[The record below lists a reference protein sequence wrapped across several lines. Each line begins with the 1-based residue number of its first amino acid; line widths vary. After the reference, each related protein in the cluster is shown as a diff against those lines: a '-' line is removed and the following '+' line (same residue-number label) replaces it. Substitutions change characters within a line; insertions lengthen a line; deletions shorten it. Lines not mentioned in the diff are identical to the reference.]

1 MSRRRPPRLL
11 SATLVVLG
19 ACAGAGLASGCGGER
34 APAPSPDVVSR
45 DLPPPTPSKTTPPNT
60 TPPNTTPPT
69 TVAPEGERVPDSV
82 TVLYATDR
90 GRFVPDTA
98 WYARRFLPAG
108 LALVVGLALAARMR
122 RMLRERYAWRARV
135 VTWIAVVGTAGL
147 AADGGLRALRM
158 ERRSARLAVLYGDT
172 RLDVGSRPGLPV
184 ETGVAQ
190 VSIPPAHVVG
200 EVERPSI
207 WKGDLFEDP
216 QAHMVVHGVVPQEE
230 GAWFETLRDLV
241 AGSDAQDAF
250 VFVHGY
256 NVTFEEALLRTAQI
270 AYDLKFRGAPICFSW
285 PSQGGLAEYT
295 VDEANVRWA
304 TPHLE
309 RFLVALRA
317 RSGAARIHLIAHSM
331 GNRALTETLQRLRTT
346 VQPGETLFHE
356 IVLAAPD
363 VDADTFRDDLAP
375 ALLPTAA
382 RVTLYASSRD
392 AALQLSRRVHG
403 YPRAGEAGDG
413 LVVVPGLETVDVS
426 EVSSSHSYIGNN
438 GRVLD
443 DLGALLLRRA
453 KRTAGPGVVVRA
465 LRGLPYWRLEG
476 PPK

>member
-1 MSRRRPPRLL
+1 MSRRGPLAVLL
-11 SATLVVLG
+11 VAALAGSA
-19 ACAGAGLASGCGGER
+19 ACGGDR
-34 APAPSPDVVSR
+34 APPPPPDVVAR
-45 DLPPPTPSKTTPPNT
+45 GAGDGPPPAVPSAAEP
-60 TPPNTTPPT
+60 
-69 TVAPEGERVPDSV
+69 VPDSV
-82 TVLYATDR
+82 TVLWATDR
-90 GRFVPDTA
+90 ARFAPDAA
-98 WYARRFLPAG
+98 WYARRFLPAAVALAVGAG
-108 LALVVGLALAARMR
+108 LAVRMR
-122 RMLRERYAWRARV
+122 RMLRERYLWRARAAA
-135 VTWIAVVGTAGL
+135 WLTAAATLGL
-147 AADGGLRALRM
+147 AAHGGLDALRAAK
-158 ERRSARLAVLYGDT
+158 RSARLAVQYGDE
-172 RLDVGSRPGLPV
+172 RLAVAGRPGLPL
-184 ETGVAQ
+184 ETGLAQ
-190 VSIPPAHVVG
+190 VTIPPHHVVG
-200 EVERPSI
+200 EVERPSV
-207 WKGDLFEDP
+207 WRGDLFEDP
-216 QAHMVVHGVVPQEE
+216 QEHMVVHGIAPQPED
-230 GAWFETLRDLV
+230 AWFTTLRDVV

-285 PSQGGLAEYT
+285 PSQGGVAEYT

-309 RFLVALRA
+309 RFLVALKE

-331 GNRALTETLQRLRTT
+331 GNRALTETLQRLRATLK
-346 VQPGETLFHE
+346 PGETLFHE

-375 ALLPTAA
+375 ALLPTAS

-392 AALQLSRRVHG
+392 AALQLSRKVHG

-426 EVSSSHSYIGNN
+426 EVSGSHSYIGNN

-453 KRTAGPGVVVRA
+453 KRAAGPGLVAQV
-465 LRGLPYWRLEG
+465 LRGLPYWRLQG
-476 PPK
+476 TSR

>member
-1 MSRRRPPRLL
+1 MRRRRSLP
-11 SATLVVLG
+11 ALVV
-19 ACAGAGLASGCGGER
+19 AVLASAGGCGGDR
-34 APAPSPDVVSR
+34 APPPPPDVVVR
-45 DLPPPTPSKTTPPNT
+45 GAGDPTPT
-60 TPPNTTPPT
+60 
-69 TVAPEGERVPDSV
+69 APSAERVPNSV

-90 GRFVPDTA
+90 ARFAPDAA
-98 WYARRFLPAG
+98 WYARRFLPAAV
-108 LALVVGLALAARMR
+108 ALVVGAGLAYRMR
-122 RMLRERYAWRARV
+122 RMLREKYLWRARAAG
-135 VTWIAVVGTAGL
+135 WLTAAATVGL
-147 AADGGLRALRM
+147 AAHGGLDALRAAK
-158 ERRSARLAVLYGDT
+158 RSARLSVQFGDA
-172 RLDVGSRPGLPV
+172 RLDVAGRPGLAL
-184 ETGVAQ
+184 ETGLAQ
-190 VSIPPAHVVG
+190 VSIPPHHVVG
-200 EVERPSI
+200 EVERPSV
-207 WKGDLFEDP
+207 WRGDLFEDP
-216 QAHMVVHGVVPQEE
+216 QEHMVVHGIVPQAED
-230 GAWFETLRDLV
+230 AWFATLRDVV

-285 PSQGGLAEYT
+285 PSQGGVAEYT

-304 TPHLE
+304 TSHLE
-309 RFLVALRA
+309 RFLLALKA

-331 GNRALTETLQRLRTT
+331 GNRALTETLQRLRATLK
-346 VQPGETLFHE
+346 PGETLFHE

-375 ALLPTAA
+375 ALLPTAN

-392 AALQLSRRVHG
+392 AALQLSRKVHG

-426 EVSSSHSYIGNN
+426 EVSGSHSYIGNN

-453 KRTAGPGVVVRA
+453 KRAAGPGLVAQV

-476 PPK
+476 TSR

>member
-1 MSRRRPPRLL
+1 MRRRRSLP
-11 SATLVVLG
+11 ALVV
-19 ACAGAGLASGCGGER
+19 AVLASAGGCGGDR
-34 APAPSPDVVSR
+34 APPPPPDVVVR
-45 DLPPPTPSKTTPPNT
+45 GAGDPTPTAPP
-60 TPPNTTPPT
+60 
-69 TVAPEGERVPDSV
+69 AERVPDSV

-90 GRFVPDTA
+90 ARFAPDTA
-98 WYARRFLPAG
+98 WYARRFLPAAV
-108 LALVVGLALAARMR
+108 ALVVGAGLAYRMR
-122 RMLRERYAWRARV
+122 RMLREKYLWRARAAG
-135 VTWIAVVGTAGL
+135 WLTAAATVGL
-147 AADGGLRALRM
+147 AAHGGLDALRAAK
-158 ERRSARLAVLYGDT
+158 RSARLSVQFGDA
-172 RLDVGSRPGLPV
+172 RLDVAGRPGLAL
-184 ETGVAQ
+184 ETGLAQ
-190 VSIPPAHVVG
+190 VSIPPHHVVG
-200 EVERPSI
+200 EVERPSV
-207 WKGDLFEDP
+207 WRGDLFEDP
-216 QAHMVVHGVVPQEE
+216 QAHMVVHGIVPQAED
-230 GAWFETLRDLV
+230 AWFATLRDVV

-285 PSQGGLAEYT
+285 PSQGGVAEYT

-304 TPHLE
+304 TSHLE
-309 RFLVALRA
+309 RFLLALKA

-331 GNRALTETLQRLRTT
+331 GNRALTETLQRLRATLK
-346 VQPGETLFHE
+346 PGQTLFHE

-375 ALLPTAA
+375 ALLPTAN

-392 AALQLSRRVHG
+392 AALQLSRKVHG

-426 EVSSSHSYIGNN
+426 EVSGSHSYIGNN

-453 KRTAGPGVVVRA
+453 KRAAGPGLVAQV

-476 PPK
+476 TSR

>member
-1 MSRRRPPRLL
+1 VTPRRSLPI
-11 SATLVVLG
+11 ALVLALVAASVAALAG
-19 ACAGAGLASGCGGER
+19 ACGGDR
-34 APAPSPDVVSR
+34 APSPPPDVVPR
-45 DLPPPTPSKTTPPNT
+45 GAGDEAPPPTT
-60 TPPNTTPPT
+60 
-69 TVAPEGERVPDSV
+69 APAERVPDSV

-90 GRFVPDTA
+90 ARFAPDTA
-98 WYARRFLPAG
+98 WYLRRFLPAA
-108 LALVVGLALAARMR
+108 LALVVGAGLAYRMR
-122 RMLRERYAWRARV
+122 RLLRERYAWRARAAG
-135 VTWIAVVGTAGL
+135 WLTAAATVGL
-147 AADGGLRALRM
+147 AAHGGIDALRAAK
-158 ERRSARLAVLYGDT
+158 RSARLSVQYGDA
-172 RLDVGSRPGLPV
+172 RLDVAGRPGLPL

-190 VSIPPAHVVG
+190 VSIPPHHVVG
-200 EVERPSI
+200 EVERPSV
-207 WKGDLFEDP
+207 WRGDLFEDP
-216 QAHMVVHGVVPQEE
+216 QEHMVVHGIVPQPED
-230 GAWFETLRDLV
+230 GWFATLRDVV

-270 AYDLKFRGAPICFSW
+270 AYDLKFSGAPICFSW
-285 PSQGGLAEYT
+285 PSQGGVAEYT

-309 RFLVALRA
+309 RFLLALKA

-331 GNRALTETLQRLRTT
+331 GNRALTETLQRLRATLK
-346 VQPGETLFHE
+346 PGETLFHE

-375 ALLPTAA
+375 AMLPTAA

-392 AALQLSRRVHG
+392 AALQLSRKVHG

-426 EVSSSHSYIGNN
+426 EVSGSHSYIGNN

-453 KRTAGPGVVVRA
+453 KRAAGPGLVAQV
-465 LRGLPYWRLEG
+465 LRGLPYWRLQG
-476 PPK
+476 ATR

>member
-1 MSRRRPPRLL
+1 MTPRRALP
-11 SATLVVLG
+11 V
-19 ACAGAGLASGCGGER
+19 GLAFVAALVAASVAACGGDR
-34 APAPSPDVVSR
+34 APGPPPDVVAR
-45 DLPPPTPSKTTPPNT
+45 GAGDPPPTTGP
-60 TPPNTTPPT
+60 
-69 TVAPEGERVPDSV
+69 GERVPDSV

-90 GRFVPDTA
+90 ARFAPDA
-98 WYARRFLPAG
+98 LWYARRFVPAAI
-108 LALVVGLALAARMR
+108 ALVVGAGLAVRMR
-122 RMLRERYAWRARV
+122 RMLRARYAWRARAAG
-135 VTWIAVVGTAGL
+135 WLTAAATVGL
-147 AADGGLRALRM
+147 AAHGGLEALRAAK
-158 ERRSARLAVLYGDT
+158 RSARLAVQYGDA
-172 RLDVGSRPGLPV
+172 RLDVAGRPGLPL
-184 ETGVAQ
+184 ETGLAQ
-190 VSIPPAHVVG
+190 VTIPPHHVVG
-200 EVERPSI
+200 EVERPSV
-207 WKGDLFEDP
+207 WRGDLFEDP
-216 QAHMVVHGVVPQEE
+216 REHMVVHGIEPRAED
-230 GAWFETLRDLV
+230 AWFATLRDVV
-241 AGSDAQDAF
+241 AGSDAEDAF

-285 PSQGGLAEYT
+285 PSQGGVAEYT

-309 RFLVALRA
+309 RFLLALKE

-346 VQPGETLFHE
+346 LKPGETLFHE

-392 AALQLSRRVHG
+392 AALQLSRKVHG

-426 EVSSSHSYIGNN
+426 DVSGSHSYIGNN

-453 KRTAGPGVVVRA
+453 KRAAGPGLVAQV
-465 LRGLPYWRLEG
+465 LRGLPYWRLQG
-476 PPK
+476 TAR

>member
-1 MSRRRPPRLL
+1 MTSRGPLAVL
-11 SATLVVLG
+11 VLG
-19 ACAGAGLASGCGGER
+19 AFAAVLGLAAGCGGDR
-34 APAPSPDVVSR
+34 APAPPPDVVAR
-45 DLPPPTPSKTTPPNT
+45 GAGDGPPPTPP
-60 TPPNTTPPT
+60 
-69 TVAPEGERVPDSV
+69 AAGEPVPDSV
-82 TVLYATDR
+82 TVLWATDR
-90 GRFVPDTA
+90 ARFAPDAA

-108 LALVVGLALAARMR
+108 LALVVGAGLAFRMR
-122 RMLRERYAWRARV
+122 RMLREQYLWRARAAAW
-135 VTWIAVVGTAGL
+135 VTAAATVGLL
-147 AADGGLRALRM
+147 AHGGLDALRAAK
-158 ERRSARLAVLYGDT
+158 RSARLAVQYGDD
-172 RLDVGSRPGLPV
+172 RLDVAGRAGLPL
-184 ETGVAQ
+184 ETGLAQ
-190 VSIPPAHVVG
+190 VTIPPHHVVG
-200 EVERPSI
+200 EVERPSV
-207 WKGDLFEDP
+207 WRGDLFEDP
-216 QAHMVVHGVVPQEE
+216 QEHMVVHGIEPKAED
-230 GAWFETLRDLV
+230 AWFATLRDVV

-285 PSQGGLAEYT
+285 PSQGGVAEYT

-331 GNRALTETLQRLRTT
+331 GNRALTETLQRLRAG
-346 VQPGETLFHE
+346 VKPGETLFHE

-375 ALLPTAA
+375 ALLPTAS

-392 AALQLSRRVHG
+392 AALQLSRKVHG
-403 YPRAGEAGDG
+403 YPRAGEAGEG

-426 EVSSSHSYIGNN
+426 EVSGSHSYIGNN

-453 KRTAGPGVVVRA
+453 KRAAGPGLVAQV
-465 LRGLPYWRLEG
+465 LRGLPYWRLQG
-476 PPK
+476 TSR